1 MDLLSHRKHDN
12 AAAYVISMWHLE
24 DLLRANGLDLYR
36 VVDQLVEPMDA
47 DPHTKAAIATWY
59 AGIIE
64 RMKAEEITRHGHLA
78 EVDEVVNEL
87 EFLHTSLV
95 QVLNDDTYGSLF
107 QRALPALRDLQQKAG
122 EDAVGVVETALTAI
136 YGVMVLRATGKPVSE
151 GTAAA
156 EQQFRRMLEHL
167 SEHYRQM
174 RKLPGVS
181 LN

>member
-1 MDLLSHRKHDN
+1 MDLFSHRKYDN

-47 DPHTKAAIATWY
+47 DPHAKASIATWY
-59 AGIIE
+59 AAVIE
-64 RMKAEEITRHGHLA
+64 RMKAEGITRHGHLS
-78 EVDEVVNEL
+78 EVEEVVNEL

-95 QVLNDDTYGSLF
+95 QVMNDDSYERLC
-107 QRALPALRDLQQKAG
+107 QPALPAIRDLQRKAG
-122 EDAVGVVETALTAI
+122 EEAVGAVETALTAI
-136 YGVMVLRATGKPVSE
+136 YGVMVLRAAGKPVSE

-156 EQQFRRMLEHL
+156 EHHFRRMLEHL
-167 SEHYRQM
+167 SEHHRQM
-174 RKLPGVS
+174 RKLPGIS

>member
-1 MDLLSHRKHDN
+1 MDLLAHRKQEN

-36 VVDQLVEPMDA
+36 VVEQLVEPMDA
-47 DPHTKAAIATWY
+47 DPHTKASIATWY
-59 AGIIE
+59 AGLID
-64 RMKAEEITRHGHLA
+64 RMKAEEITRFGHLA
-78 EVDEVVNEL
+78 EVNEVVNEL

-95 QVLNDDTYGSLF
+95 EVMNDDTYQTHF
-107 QRALPALRDLQQKAG
+107 DRARPAIRDLQQKAG
-122 EDAVGVVETALTAI
+122 EEAVGPVETALTAI
-136 YGVMVLRATGKPVSE
+136 YGVMVLRAGNKPVSE
-151 GTAAA
+151 GTAVA
-156 EQQFRRMLEHL
+156 EQLIRRMLEHL

>member
-1 MDLLSHRKHDN
+1 MDLLAHRKQDN

-24 DLLRANGLDLYR
+24 DLLRANDLDLHR
-36 VVDQLVEPMDA
+36 VVDQLVQPMDA
-47 DPHTKAAIATWY
+47 DPHTKAAVATWY
-59 AGIIE
+59 AGLID

-95 QVLNDDTYGSLF
+95 EVINDETYDQLF
-107 QRALPALRDLQQKAG
+107 QRARPAIRDLQEKAG
-122 EDAVGVVETALTAI
+122 EEAVGTVETALTAI
-136 YGVMVLRATGKPVSE
+136 YGVMVLRAAGKPVSE
-151 GTAAA
+151 GTATA
-156 EQQFRRMLEHL
+156 EQLIRRMLEHL

>member
-1 MDLLSHRKHDN
+1 MDLLAHRKQEN

-36 VVDQLVEPMDA
+36 VVDQLVEPMEA
-47 DPHTKAAIATWY
+47 DPHTKASMATWY
-59 AGIIE
+59 ASLID
-64 RMKAEEITRHGHLA
+64 RMKAEEITRFGHLA
-78 EVDEVVNEL
+78 EVNEVVNEL
-87 EFLHTSLV
+87 EFLHASLV
-95 QVLNDDTYGSLF
+95 DVMNEESYTALF
-107 QRALPALRDLQQKAG
+107 ERARPAISDLQDKSG
-122 EDAVGVVETALTAI
+122 EDALGTVETALTAI
-136 YGVMVLRATGKPVSE
+136 YGVMVLRAANKPISE

-156 EQQFRRMLEHL
+156 EQHIRRMLEQL